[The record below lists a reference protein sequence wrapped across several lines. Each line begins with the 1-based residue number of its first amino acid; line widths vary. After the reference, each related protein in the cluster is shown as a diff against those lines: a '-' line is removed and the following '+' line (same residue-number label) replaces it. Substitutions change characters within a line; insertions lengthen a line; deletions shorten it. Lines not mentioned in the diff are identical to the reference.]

1 MKRLAFSLCLISP
14 LLGCTEAT
22 PPAGTPVGLANPAS
36 VYCVEQ
42 GGKVVPSSTLGGD
55 SRCELPDGRKVGEWE
70 YYNEH
75 HRADPAPAEP
85 APDAT

>member
-1 MKRLAFSLCLISP
+1 MKRLAISLCLVAP

-22 PPAGTPVGLANPAS
+22 PPEAKPEGLANPAS

-55 SRCELPDGRKVGEWE
+55 AMCQLPDGRKVGEWE

-75 HRADPAPAEP
+75 HQPEP
-85 APDAT
+85 APTPAAS